1 MTPGVDLALHPGDN
15 IGHFFNDSVSTLNKF
30 FPSQAMQGN
39 DYRHNNKS
47 DSRGLLTIKDWRS
60 TQPVHGSYVIF
71 SGNFIFSYFYL
82 SQTGQNYLPVFRRST
97 MQTPFIQALV
107 KYGYSRLYCIC
118 FRK

>member
-39 DYRHNNKS
+39 DYRHDNKS

-71 SGNFIFSYFYL
+71 SGCWPCLAFVLQSRDWNL
-82 SQTGQNYLPVFRRST
+82 QTLFFPTS
-97 MQTPFIQALV
+97 I
-107 KYGYSRLYCIC
+107 
-118 FRK
+118 